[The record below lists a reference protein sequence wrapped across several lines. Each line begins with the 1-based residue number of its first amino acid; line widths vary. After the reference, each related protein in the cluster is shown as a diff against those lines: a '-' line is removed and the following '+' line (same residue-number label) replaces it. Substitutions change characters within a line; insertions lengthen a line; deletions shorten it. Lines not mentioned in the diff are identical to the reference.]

1 MTVFNYINISM
12 DTNRLMLICL
22 LTGVIHAVETLSY
35 SARLAGIRTRRLYLA
50 GALFSLLVL
59 LARTANLIQAPLL
72 GSLVDTAINT
82 GTAPVLIE
90 PFRMIIFAATTGS
103 LLAAL
108 LIPTFINIFTFLIGS
123 LERSE
128 SLGMMII
135 RMINTDRFFKKI
147 YTRVEQSARRPRFY
161 HLLLLREKRIPKTLI
176 MFTIL
181 VASINTI
188 GVLSAIYAGALL
200 PDYRLTASQMS
211 GVLNGFSTII
221 LTFFIDPYASLVTDH
236 VMAGKR
242 RAQELS
248 ALVACLVTGKILGTI
263 LGQLLFLPCAR
274 LVAIFTML
282 LQN

>member
-1 MTVFNYINISM
+1 MSM
-12 DTNRLMLICL
+12 DINRVMLICL
-22 LTGVIHAVETLSY
+22 LTGVIHMVETLSY
-35 SARLAGIRTRRLYLA
+35 SARLAGIRARRLYLA

-72 GSLVDTAINT
+72 GSLVDTVINT
-82 GTAPVLIE
+82 GSAPVLIE
-90 PFRMIIFAATTGS
+90 PFRMIIFSATTGS
-103 LLAAL
+103 VLAAL

-128 SLGMMII
+128 SLGMMIM
-135 RMINTDRFFKKI
+135 RMINTDRFLKKI
-147 YTRVEQSARRPRFY
+147 YTRLEESARRPRFY

-181 VASINTI
+181 VASINTV

-200 PDYRLTASQMS
+200 PDYRLTASQLS

-221 LTFFIDPYASLVTDH
+221 LTFCIDPYASLVTDH

-248 ALVACLVTGKILGTI
+248 ALVACLVTGKILGTM
-263 LGQLLFLPCAR
+263 LGQLLLLPCAR
-274 LVAIFTML
+274 LVAFFTML
-282 LQN
+282 LQ

>member
-1 MTVFNYINISM
+1 MGMETL
-12 DTNRLMLICL
+12 DLERLMIICI
-22 LTGVIHAVETLSY
+22 LTGVIHMVETLSY

-59 LARTANLIQAPLL
+59 LARTANMVQAPLL
-72 GSLVDTAINT
+72 GSIVDTAIMAGN
-82 GTAPVLIE
+82 APMLVE
-90 PFRMIIFAATTGS
+90 PFRLIIFSATTGS
-103 LLAAL
+103 ILAAM
-108 LIPTFINIFTFLIGS
+108 LIPTFINIFTFLIAS
-123 LERSE
+123 LERNE
-128 SLGMMII
+128 SLGMMIF
-135 RMINTDRFFKKI
+135 RMINTDKFFKKI
-147 YTRVEQSARRPRFY
+147 YRRVEKSARRPRFY
-161 HLLLLREKRIPKTLI
+161 HLLLLREKKIPKTLI

-181 VASINTI
+181 VASINTV

-200 PDYRLTASQMS
+200 PDYRLTASQLS

-263 LGQLLFLPCAR
+263 LGQLLLLPCAR
-274 LVAIFTML
+274 LVVFVTML

>member
-1 MTVFNYINISM
+1 METL
-12 DTNRLMLICL
+12 DLDRLMLICL
-22 LTGVIHAVETLSY
+22 LTGVIHMVETLSY
-35 SARLAGIRTRRLYLA
+35 SARLAGIRTRRLFLA

-72 GSLVDTAINT
+72 GSLVDKVIIT

-103 LLAAL
+103 MLAAL
-108 LIPTFINIFTFLIGS
+108 LIPTFINIFTFLIGV
-123 LERSE
+123 LDRSQ
-128 SLGMMII
+128 SLGMMFISI
-135 RMINTDRFFKKI
+135 INTDNFFKKI
-147 YTRVEQSARRPRFY
+147 YTRVEKSARRPRFY

-200 PDYRLTASQMS
+200 PDYRLTASQLS

-263 LGQLLFLPCAR
+263 LGQLLLLPCAR
-274 LVAIFTML
+274 LVAFFTIL

>member
-1 MTVFNYINISM
+1 MSM
-12 DTNRLMLICL
+12 DLNRLMLICL
-22 LTGVIHAVETLSY
+22 LTGIIHMVETLSY

-59 LARTANLIQAPLL
+59 LARSANMIQAPLL
-72 GSLVDTAINT
+72 GSLVDTAIIAGN
-82 GTAPVLIE
+82 APMLVE
-90 PFRMIIFAATTGS
+90 PFRMIIFSATTGS
-103 LLAAL
+103 VLAAL
-108 LIPTFINIFTFLIGS
+108 LIPTFINIFTFLIAS
-123 LERSE
+123 LDRTQ

-135 RMINTDRFFKKI
+135 SIINTDNFFKKI
-147 YTRVEQSARRPRFY
+147 YHRVEKSARRPRFY

-181 VASINTI
+181 VASINTV
-188 GVLSAIYAGALL
+188 GVLAAIYAGALL
-200 PDYRLTASQMS
+200 PDYRLTASQLS

-248 ALVACLVTGKILGTI
+248 ALVACLVTGKIIGTI
-263 LGQLLFLPCAR
+263 LGQLLLLPCAR
-274 LVAIFTML
+274 LVVFITML